1 MVGLILIIWAISA
14 VISFTTLIDKSRLPD
29 FGTYLFVTM
38 CPIVNT
44 IYAIYAIKV
53 KARTFD
59 INDVINQIKL
69 D

>member
-1 MVGLILIIWAISA
+1 MVGLILIIWTVSAIVA
-14 VISFTTLIDKSRLPD
+14 FTALIGKSRLPD
-29 FGTYLFVTM
+29 FGTYLFITL

>member
-1 MVGLILIIWAISA
+1 MVGLIVIIWVISA
-14 VISFTTLIDKSRLPD
+14 VINCAALVSKDRIPD
-29 FGTYLFVTM
+29 FTPYLFITM

-53 KARTFD
+53 KMNTFD
-59 INDVINQIKL
+59 IKEFINQIKL

>member
-1 MVGLILIIWAISA
+1 MVGLIFTIWAISA
-14 VISFTTLIDKSRLPD
+14 IISLAVLITKNRIPD
-29 FGTYLFVTM
+29 FITYLFIIL

-59 INDVINQIKL
+59 LKEFINQIKL

>member
-1 MVGLILIIWAISA
+1 MVGLIFIIWVFSA
-14 VISFTTLIDKSRLPD
+14 VINCAALVSKDRIPD
-29 FGTYLFVTM
+29 FISYVFITM

-53 KARTFD
+53 KARTF
-59 INDVINQIKL
+59 NLKEFINQIKL

>member
-1 MVGLILIIWAISA
+1 MVGLILIIWVISA
-14 VISFTTLIDKSRLPD
+14 VINLTALIGKSRLPD
-29 FGTYLFVTM
+29 FGTYLFIIL

-44 IYAIYAIKV
+44 IYAIYVIKV
-53 KARTFD
+53 KACTFD